1 MEEIDKLKDLCI
13 TNEEE
18 CNLFNEVYER
28 VKKYGL
34 FYEVFGLAYRSL
46 GQNPTKLKAWQAIE
60 HQMYE
65 WDL

>member
-1 MEEIDKLKDLCI
+1 MEEIYELKDICI

-18 CNLFNEVYER
+18 CERFNKLYEM
-28 VKKYGL
+28 VKAYGL

-46 GQNPTKLKAWQAIE
+46 GQNPTKQQAWQAIE